1 MMLSGQRDELR
12 AVGVDLACLCGSL
25 AHMIRQTG
33 DAHAYFALAV
43 KLAKDAGGGM
53 LLARALRSESLLYGL
68 AAGGDSRTALRLLNQ
83 AAADTPA
90 GIVSACNRMGIAEHH
105 AALGER
111 DPCLRA
117 MEAAVRQLDG
127 PDGDGFL
134 STRGYFAG
142 WDEWAWTGWRG
153 WCHALLKDSDR
164 AFRELP
170 TPDPQAP
177 PRRQVI
183 ASVNVALAHGVAGD
197 PEPACA
203 AALSAV
209 EESERHGYVGGY
221 EKVRFVV
228 ARFDPAWVGRSDM
241 VELNERLRLLG

>member
-1 MMLSGQRDELR
+1 
-12 AVGVDLACLCGSL
+12 GSPE
-25 AHMIRQTG
+25 
-33 DAHAYFALAV
+33 
-43 KLAKDAGGGM
+43 
-53 LLARALRSESLLYGL
+53 LLARALRSESVLHYPT
-68 AAGGDSRTALRLLNQ
+68 AGGDPRTALRLLNQ
-83 AAADTPA
+83 AAANMPG
-90 GIVSACNRMGIAEHH
+90 GIVSASNSMGIAENH
-105 AALGER
+105 AVLGER

-209 EESERHGYVGGY
+209 DESDRHGYVGGL

-228 ARFDPAWVGRSDM
+228 ARFDPAWVGRPEM
-241 VELNERLRLLG
+241 IELNERLARVTR